1 MLVPMRLFVAI
12 FSLAILAAVPL
23 IGEQEAHSAPE
34 QSIFSEGEPLRRPV
48 ALSARVLQI
57 LLATPEA
64 KEGLLFASDSQK
76 KNPAGLFQATEV
88 HLDGPGEIDLL
99 IMGIPPMSGADN
111 CWFWLVRP
119 SGDTPKV
126 LLFTGEYS
134 VELMNSKTNG
144 YRDVRSVWSSPN
156 ETDTTIYHFG
166 GRQYAVWKKLEQQ
179 NPPR

>member
-34 QSIFSEGEPLRRPV
+34 QRIFSEGEPLRRPV

-88 HLDGPGEIDLL
+88 HLDGPGL
-99 IMGIPPMSGADN
+99 
-111 CWFWLVRP
+111 
-119 SGDTPKV
+119 
-126 LLFTGEYS
+126 
-134 VELMNSKTNG
+134 
-144 YRDVRSVWSSPN
+144 RSEHN
-156 ETDTTIYHFG
+156 E
-166 GRQYAVWKKLEQQ
+166 
-179 NPPR
+179 